1 MSGPKLDAGVALV
14 IPVLNE
20 AETIA
25 NVVRAVP
32 REIIDDVVVVD
43 GGSTDETIAR
53 ATAAGAR
60 VLLEPRSGYGAACLA
75 GACATSRLVVAF
87 MDGDGSDDTA
97 DLPRLVGPILGG
109 EQDFVI
115 GSRTRG
121 VRENGSMGIHQL
133 VAGHLAGW
141 AMHAL
146 YGIRYTDMCPLRA
159 IRRDAL
165 DRLGMCEKAYGWN
178 LEMQMRA
185 ARAGMR
191 ILEIPVRH
199 RNRAGGGSKVAGSLK
214 GGAKAS
220 WQIGSAFLRLA
231 WAMR

>member
-1 MSGPKLDAGVALV
+1 RDLERRCLPSIPPRALERCAAALLCQLRTALEPMMSGPKLDAGVALV

-121 VRENGSMGIHQL
+121 V
-133 VAGHLAGW
+133 
-141 AMHAL
+141 
-146 YGIRYTDMCPLRA
+146 
-159 IRRDAL
+159 
-165 DRLGMCEKAYGWN
+165 
-178 LEMQMRA
+178 
-185 ARAGMR
+185 
-191 ILEIPVRH
+191 
-199 RNRAGGGSKVAGSLK
+199 
-214 GGAKAS
+214 
-220 WQIGSAFLRLA
+220 
-231 WAMR
+231 